1 MSQYLIIL
9 ALGAIGATV
18 YYSGNK
24 QLSSNNSISDNTIMN
39 NRNKMIDEI
48 KNLPKNQQ
56 NADAGYDYQNN
67 TVNNYPRG
75 VGGKKKRKTKKQKH
89 KQKHKQKQKKQTKK
103 HKKYKKN

>member
-24 QLSSNNSISDNTIMN
+24 QLSSNNSISDNSTMN
-39 NRNKMIDEI
+39 NRNEMLNEI
-48 KNLPKNQQ
+48 KNLSKNQQ
-56 NADAGYDYQNN
+56 KADAGLHYQNN

-75 VGGKKKRKTKKQKH
+75 VGGKKKRKTKKRKTKQQ
-89 KQKHKQKQKKQTKK
+89 KQKLKKQTKK
-103 HKKYKKN
+103 H